1 MKTTVRLALTVA
13 LALCLAGCGGSS
25 DTGSAKLKEMNP
37 NPAAPAAP
45 AAPATT
51 AHGGTARQPDLHA
64 VSVTTPSSAAPAHFE
79 ARIEAEPQA
88 TMPEM
93 QRAMVVPA
101 GTRLELEV
109 LDALSS
115 KTSAVGQS
123 VRARVANAV
132 SVGGEKV
139 IPAGSMLSGTVEE
152 ANPADRFG
160 GISSLALRFDSV
172 ERPDGSTLP
181 VQVSFRTEVRGEKKK
196 DTATIAG
203 ATAGGAIL
211 GRILKEDD
219 RSEGTK
225 NGAMIGAAVGT
236 VVAASTKGN
245 EVDMPAGTLIEAQ
258 LDAPATF

>member
-1 MKTTVRLALTVA
+1 MKTNVRLATTLA
-13 LALCLAGCGGSS
+13 LALGLAGCGGAS
-25 DTGSAKLKEMNP
+25 DQGSATLKEMNP
-37 NPAAPAAP
+37 KPAQPAAQA
-45 AAPATT
+45 ATT
-51 AHGGTARQPDLHA
+51 HA
-64 VSVTTPSSAAPAHFE
+64 VTPAPPRSAEPARFD
-79 ARIEAEPQA
+79 ARTEAEPEA
-88 TMPEM
+88 TAMPEL
-93 QRAMVVPA
+93 QRARVVPA

-109 LDALSS
+109 LDGLSS
-115 KTSAVGQS
+115 KTSTVGQS
-123 VRARVANAV
+123 VRARLANAI
-132 SVGGEKV
+132 SVDGEKL
-139 IPAGSMLSGTVEE
+139 IPAGSLLSGTVEE

-236 VVAASTKGN
+236 VVAASTKGS
-245 EVDMPAGTLIEAQ
+245 EVDMPAGTLIEAL
-258 LDAPATF
+258 LDQPATF